1 MRTRNQYHSR
11 PLRVKISKTMS
22 SCGVAWCGM
31 ALNALNNIEL
41 YTKQIYQTYHTICQH
56 NKMDTIIQFLLV
68 AVSIFIK
75 HSIENYYII
84 ARFNFCQALS
94 EHCEAESVTSRYF
107 CIVNPRTHQYL
118 FYLIQCSAPQRN
130 LDRLDRPS
138 FMHWSF
144 FCKSPK
150 TFNFEAVW
158 SQNGL
163 KRLI

>member
-1 MRTRNQYHSR
+1 
-11 PLRVKISKTMS
+11 
-22 SCGVAWCGM
+22 
-31 ALNALNNIEL
+31 
-41 YTKQIYQTYHTICQH
+41 
-56 NKMDTIIQFLLV
+56 MDTIIQFLLV

-84 ARFNFCQALS
+84 ARFNFCQAVS

-138 FMHWSF
+138 FMHWSV

-163 KRLI
+163 KRLYKFILLEISYCNSIFPPQSTLSPICHKYNFTTKAKIFGFRPLASIEGWG